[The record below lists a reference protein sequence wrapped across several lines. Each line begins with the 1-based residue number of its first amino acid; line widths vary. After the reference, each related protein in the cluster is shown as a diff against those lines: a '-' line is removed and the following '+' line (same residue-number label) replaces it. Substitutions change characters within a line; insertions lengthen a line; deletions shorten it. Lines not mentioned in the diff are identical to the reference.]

1 MFCVL
6 AIQRK
11 SLRAGMM
18 AHAWYDSLTGI
29 ALAIAKHMRVI

>member
-1 MFCVL
+1 
-6 AIQRK
+6 
-11 SLRAGMM
+11 MM